1 MRILHVLNHT
11 QRLNG
16 HVHAAVDLA
25 CAQSAHGHDVCVASG
40 GGDFDS
46 LLQKKGVKTVLVDH
60 KRSFANLAKALVHLR
75 GHVRDFGA
83 EVVHAHM
90 MTSAVLA
97 FPVCRLSG
105 IPLITTVHNEFE
117 KSATL
122 MGLGTR
128 VIAVSDVVGASMRKR
143 GVPSSRLCV
152 VLNGTIG
159 SARADGRSEEP
170 AALCSPSILFVGG
183 LHPRKGLPDLLQAF
197 EIVHRSNPD
206 AHLYIVGDG
215 PFKQAYADMASQL
228 ACKSAITFVG
238 PTADPYPYML
248 GADIFVLPSHADPA
262 PLVLS
267 EAREAGCAVI
277 GTMVD
282 GIPQLLEQGEAGM
295 LVPPGD
301 PQSLA
306 GTLADLLERPDQ
318 IDAWKAR
325 SQVRLEYL
333 TIDRV
338 ARETMQVYLTA
349 LSKNAPGPKN
359 AELEH
364 SPSRA
369 DALTS
374 SHRK

>member
-25 CAQSAHGHDVCVASG
+25 CAQVAQGHDVCVASG
-40 GGDFDS
+40 GGDFDG
-46 LLQKKGVKTVLVDH
+46 LLKRKGVHTVFVDH
-60 KRSFANLAKALVHLR
+60 KRSFPNLAKALVHLR
-75 GHVRDFGA
+75 SHIRSFHA
-83 EVVHAHM
+83 EIVHAHM

-128 VIAVSDVVGASMRKR
+128 VIAVSDVVGASMQKR
-143 GVPSSRLCV
+143 GVPSSRLRV

-159 SARADGRSEEP
+159 SARSDGRSEEP
-170 AALCSPSILFVGG
+170 APFISPSILFVGG
-183 LHPRKGLPDLLQAF
+183 LHPRKGLPDLLQAL
-197 EIVHRSNPD
+197 EIVHRSNPR

-215 PFKQAYADMASQL
+215 PYRDAYKDMASKL
-228 ACKSAITFVG
+228 ACASAVTFVG
-238 PTADPYPYML
+238 STTDPYPYML

-267 EAREAGCAVI
+267 EAREARCAVI
-277 GTMVD
+277 GTQVD
-282 GIPQLLEQGEAGM
+282 GIPQLLEHGDAGI
-295 LVPPGD
+295 LVPPRD
-301 PQSLA
+301 PSALA
-306 GTLADLLERPDQ
+306 EALIQFVENPEK
-318 IDAWKAR
+318 IDEWKAR
-325 SQVRLEYL
+325 SQLRIEHL

-338 ARETMQVYLTA
+338 ARETMQVYISA
-349 LSKNAPGPKN
+349 LGSRSP
-359 AELEH
+359 AEAAKMEQSNLV
-364 SPSRA
+364 
-369 DALTS
+369 
-374 SHRK
+374 